1 MLFRSVGTLLDAM
14 EGILENKMARAA
26 TMIANGADE
35 FRSQLGKARGS
46 VSRAR
51 AVGGAESPPAVPGIP
66 DGVLHAL
73 P

>member
-1 MLFRSVGTLLDAM
+1 
-14 EGILENKMARAA
+14 
-26 TMIANGADE
+26 MIGNGADE

-51 AVGGAESPPAVPGIP
+51 AAGGAEPPQAVAGAVA
-66 DGVLHAL
+66 DVLHAL